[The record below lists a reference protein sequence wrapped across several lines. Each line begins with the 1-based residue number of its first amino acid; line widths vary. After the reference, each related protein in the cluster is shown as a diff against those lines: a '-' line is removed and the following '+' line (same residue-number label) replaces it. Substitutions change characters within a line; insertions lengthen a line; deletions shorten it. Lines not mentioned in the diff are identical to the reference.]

1 MRMVVPLLFLLL
13 SSMCRTA
20 AVPEGDVTP
29 EFRLLSSG
37 AYGARAS
44 KGLDERSGP
53 AVEIARD
60 DRSYIDIW
68 SRVVGSGAPPPV
80 DFEKESVVFLAL
92 GVRSSGGWG
101 VAPKTVVIAEGAARV
116 TAEVVRPGAREITTM
131 AFTAPYSV
139 IAVAHRGFERAEWVD
154 QDGTP
159 VAKGPQTLVTE

>member
-1 MRMVVPLLFLLL
+1 MAVPVLFLLL

-44 KGLDERSGP
+44 RSVDEKSAP

-60 DRSYIDIW
+60 ARAYVDAW
-68 SRVVGSGAPPPV
+68 SRIVGSGAPPPV

-92 GVRSSGGWG
+92 GLRSSGGWS
-101 VAPKTVVIAEGAARV
+101 VVPEEVVVETNAARV
-116 TAEVVRPGAREITTM
+116 KARVASPGPRDITTM

-139 IAVAHRGFERAEWVD
+139 IAVANRGFERAEWVD

-159 VAKGPQTLVTE
+159 VAKGPQSLVTE